1 MFEPALFDLLKISL
15 LEVLMVCLLA
25 GVMGIFVVNF
35 QMAFFSDAISHS
47 AFTGVAL
54 GLIAGVDPLLTVVAF
69 GVIIG
74 LFVVYFKKKTGM
86 SYDTIIGVLF
96 SFSVSLG
103 IVIVSSFKGL
113 FRNFHSFLYG
123 DILLIS
129 SQDLLITFLLLMVVS
144 LFILLN
150 FDKLT
155 LIGIDEAYASTHV
168 KGVTTIKYAFSLLL
182 GLVVTL
188 SIKTVGILLVTAL
201 LVVPAASAR
210 AISNSIIWMFFSS
223 IILSLLSGI
232 GGIFLSFQMNSST
245 GASIVIV
252 SCLFFLLGTLWKNV
266 NPLLTS
272 R

>member
-1 MFEPALFDLLKISL
+1 
-15 LEVLMVCLLA
+15 MVCLLA
-25 GVMGIFVVNF
+25 GIMGIFVVNY

-54 GLIAGVDPLLTVVAF
+54 GLIAGVNPILTVVAF

-74 LFVVYFKKKTGM
+74 LLVVYFRKKTGM
-86 SYDTIIGVLF
+86 SYDTIIGVFF

-103 IVIVSSFKGL
+103 IVIVSSSKGL

-129 SQDLLITFLLLMVVS
+129 SQDILITLLLLAVTS
-144 LFILLN
+144 LFIIVN

-155 LIGIDEAYASTHV
+155 LIGIDEAYAATHV
-168 KGVTTIKYAFSLLL
+168 RGVTILKYVFSLLL

-210 AISNSIIWMFFSS
+210 AISSSITWMFFNSV
-223 IILSLLSGI
+223 ILSILSGI
-232 GGIFLSFQMNSST
+232 GGIFLSLKFNSST
-245 GASIVIV
+245 GASIVII
-252 SCLFFLLGTLWKNV
+252 SCLFFLLGTLWKN
-266 NPLLTS
+266 LS
-272 R
+272 HYRSMR

>member
-1 MFEPALFDLLKISL
+1 LFDPTLFSILKNSL
-15 LEVLMVCLLA
+15 LEVILVCLLA

-74 LFVVYFKKKTGM
+74 LFVVYFRKKTGM
-86 SYDTIIGVLF
+86 SYDTIIGVFF

-103 IVIVSSFKGL
+103 IVIVSSSKGL

-123 DILLIS
+123 DILLINS
-129 SQDLLITFLLLMVVS
+129 HDLVITLLLLIVTS
-144 LFILLN
+144 LFIIIN

-155 LIGIDEAYASTHV
+155 LIGIDEAYAATHV
-168 KGVTTIKYAFSLLL
+168 KGITILKYAFALLL

-210 AISNSIIWMFFSS
+210 AISNSITWMFFNS
-223 IILSLLSGI
+223 IILSVLSGI
-232 GGIFLSFQMNSST
+232 GGIFLSFHLNSSA

-252 SCLFFLLGTLWKNV
+252 SCLFFLLGSLWKNLQ
-266 NPLLTS
+266 NYRST